1 MTLWRPCGV
10 RGDGWPAISTLPS
23 TTLTSRRTQRT
34 GLLCCRNSGHAPLGT
49 GPRLS
54 RPGSA
59 FNGGELSCDRRN
71 RPSDPVAPPSHWR
84 DLANAFRLREPF
96 RPVSSNISASPLA
109 NDPLPAGAP
118 TYRTAGAPCACRCA
132 ILRRDPMTT
141 RSYDIVAPMRCSWR
155 RVACYRHPA
164 LNHVDVAGDQRMGP
178 ATDRAAL
185 FRPPTPR
192 RPPGANRGPS
202 RLAPQRTAGAP
213 FCPPDAGIGR
223 SDLQRLQVACGPCF
237 AAETQAPPGIGPRLS
252 RPGQAAAR
260 RLAMLRMKRE
270 PAVCS

>member
-1 MTLWRPCGV
+1 MRPEEPSIGPCGLALSLA
-10 RGDGWPAISTLPS
+10 RLGERLP
-23 TTLTSRRTQRT
+23 
-34 GLLCCRNSGHAPLGT
+34 P
-49 GPRLS
+49 PRAV
-54 RPGSA
+54 SA
-59 FNGGELSCDRRN
+59 CVIQHIGQ
-71 RPSDPVAPPSHWR
+71 
-84 DLANAFRLREPF
+84 
-96 RPVSSNISASPLA
+96 PLA

-132 ILRRDPMTT
+132 ILRREDPMTT
-141 RSYDIVAPMRCSWR
+141 RSYDIVARCSWR

-202 RLAPQRTAGAP
+202 RLAPQRKAEAP